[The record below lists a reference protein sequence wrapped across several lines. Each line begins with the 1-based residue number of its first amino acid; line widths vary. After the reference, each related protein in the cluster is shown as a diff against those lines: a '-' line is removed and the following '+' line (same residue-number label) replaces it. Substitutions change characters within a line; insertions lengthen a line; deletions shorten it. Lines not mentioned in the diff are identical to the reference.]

1 MNKTA
6 SLSAI
11 LGAMAIASTSASATG
26 FITLPATGVA
36 VPGGTSAYV
45 TANLTGDFGSLNSVP
60 PTFSPNGGLNNTGAV
75 PSNNPPIAGYA
86 QVANAVRNIV
96 VNTRVIGTVTDRVW
110 RSGTSCVYGAKIHL
124 NNVDYDPAIA
134 GTQYFEINDFLRAGF
149 RNQGPIAIAYNFVSR
164 GFSASDEVLYRAGLT
179 YTSVVHK
186 PGDTAQ
192 PLTSIAPISTNWVD
206 FTTDVNFLDPD
217 GTSTSDS
224 SWLFVNSKCTT
235 AAPTAVSGALKFR
248 QKGQEGQPDIET
260 SLSGYAPAGANVTP

>member
-45 TANLTGDFGSLNSVP
+45 TANLTGNFGSLDSVP

-86 QVANAVRNIV
+86 QVANTVRNIV
-96 VNTRVIGTVTDRVW
+96 INARTIGTVTDRVW
-110 RSGTSCVYGAKIHL
+110 RSGTNCVYGGKIRL
-124 NNVDYDPAIA
+124 NNMDYNPAIA
-134 GTQYFEINDFLRAGF
+134 GVQYFEINDFLRAGF
-149 RNQGPIAIAYNFVSR
+149 RNKGPIAIAYNFVSR
-164 GFSASDEVLYRAGLT
+164 GISGSDEVLYRAGLT
-179 YTSVVHK
+179 YTSVVHL
-186 PGDTAQ
+186 PGDVAQ

-217 GTSTSDS
+217 GTSTRDS
-224 SWLFVNSKCTT
+224 SWFFVKSTCTT
-235 AAPTAVSGALKFR
+235 AAPSAVSGALKLR

-260 SLSGYAPAGANVTP
+260 SLPGYAPAGANITR